1 MVVAESLQIIDVT
14 AYCSPITQE
23 TLEAV
28 STFFATV

>member
-14 AYCSPITQE
+14 AYYSLVPGA
-23 TLEAV
+23 LESV